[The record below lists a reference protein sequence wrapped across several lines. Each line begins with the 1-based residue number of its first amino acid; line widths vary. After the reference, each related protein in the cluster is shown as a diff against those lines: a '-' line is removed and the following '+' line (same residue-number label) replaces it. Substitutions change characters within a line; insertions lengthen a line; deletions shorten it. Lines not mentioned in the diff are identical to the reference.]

1 VSRYKKISDYKLL
14 LKRAEEMLLNPTPA
28 EKKLRIQLLQ
38 NFKEADFKFQVVM
51 VPFIVDNVSIKH
63 RLIIEID
70 GSIHDHTLDSDE
82 IRQRN
87 LEGDGYRFLRFTNNE
102 ILNDMSNVLKLIEF
116 ELQKPS
122 PPRQR
127 TQYARTKKS
136 RRFSRPPLPVT
147 IGDRSIIDPVSGKP
161 YRPDTDDEIDE
172 MAEMLAEEIT
182 VESKRNEV
190 ASQQKRERIK
200 QLVFRKH
207 RVLEMNKERKFA
219 CQKCKS
225 EIKLNESRTAHRIN
239 GEFVGWTHLT
249 CK

>member
-1 VSRYKKISDYKLL
+1 MSRYKKISDYKLL

-38 NFKEADFKFQVVM
+38 NFKEAEFKFQVVM

-70 GSIHDHTLDSDE
+70 GSVHDHTLDSDE

-136 RRFSRPPLPVT
+136 RRFNRPPHPVT

-182 VESKRNEV
+182 ITSKKNEV
-190 ASQQKRERIK
+190 ESQQKRERIK
-200 QLVFRKH
+200 QLVFRRK
-207 RVLEMNKERKFA
+207 RTIEVNKERKFT
-219 CQKCKS
+219 CQKCKLDITLK
-225 EIKLNESRTAHRIN
+225 EPRTAHRIN
-239 GEFVGWTHLT
+239 GEFAGWIHII

>member
-1 VSRYKKISDYKLL
+1 MSRYKKISDYKLL

-28 EKKLRIQLLQ
+28 EKKLRIHLLQ
-38 NFKEADFKFQVVM
+38 NFKEAEFKFQVVM

-87 LEGDGYRFLRFTNNE
+87 LEGDGYRFLRFSNNE
-102 ILNDMSNVLKLIEF
+102 IISDISNVLKLIEF
-116 ELQKPS
+116 ELQKPN

-136 RRFSRPPLPVT
+136 RRFNRPPHPVT

-172 MAEMLAEEIT
+172 MAEMLSEEMSAK
-182 VESKRNEV
+182 SKRDQVE
-190 ASQQKRERIK
+190 SQQKLERIK

-207 RVLEMNKERKFA
+207 RVLQMNKDRKFT
-219 CQKCKS
+219 CQKCKL
-225 EIKLNESRTAHRIN
+225 EINFNEPRTAHRVN
-239 GEFVGWTHLT
+239 GEFTGWNHLG